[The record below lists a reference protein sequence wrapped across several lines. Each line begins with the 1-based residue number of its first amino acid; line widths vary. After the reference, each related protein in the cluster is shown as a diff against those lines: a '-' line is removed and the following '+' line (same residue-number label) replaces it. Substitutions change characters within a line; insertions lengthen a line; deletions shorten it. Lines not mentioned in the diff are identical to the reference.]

1 MSKSSAKLT
10 IEAFKA
16 WLEDLKR
23 RQKRKV
29 QR

>member
-16 WLEDLKR
+16 WLEDIKK
-23 RQKRKV
+23 RQKRKI
-29 QR
+29 RS

>member
-10 IEAFKA
+10 IEAFKE

-23 RQKRKV
+23 RQKRKIK
-29 QR
+29 R